1 VRVSAAAREATKDG
15 SRGDRPGRS
24 ARDGAPAGP
33 GRHARP
39 LLLALAAVAVALLV
53 VGEFTDLYRVVVG
66 SAEDTRRTVTAGSNH
81 GYAVLLLA
89 VVAAAMLLGAIRG
102 ARPAMGALAVI
113 GIAVLFI
120 SLAVD
125 LPAARQTGTLR
136 EADAFEDARAVPA
149 IAFYLQTLGAAML
162 LVAGGGLRMLGEG
175 ERGGSRRERSGSDSA
190 A

>member
-1 VRVSAAAREATKDG
+1 VSAAAREATKDG
-15 SRGDRPGRS
+15 SRADRPGR
-24 ARDGAPAGP
+24 G
-33 GRHARP
+33 ARP
-39 LLLALAAVAVALLV
+39 LLLALAAVAVVLLV

-66 SAEDTRRTVTAGSNH
+66 EAEDTRRTVTAGTNH

-89 VVAAAMLLGAIRG
+89 LVAAAMLLGAARG

-149 IAFYLQTLGAAML
+149 IAFYLQTLGAALL
-162 LVAGGGLRMLGEG
+162 LVVGGGLLVLGGDDE
-175 ERGGSRRERSGSDSA
+175 RREAADARGSDDEPRARSRERA
-190 A
+190 RTRD